1 MQRACAHVYMCVLVF
16 VCMYVCVYVRVLHV
30 HLFRVSGPVHTASSH
45 VIVVLKRWSF
55 MRHCHWNSSEA
66 VLLRYLNRE

>member
-1 MQRACAHVYMCVLVF
+1 MHVCMCVLV
-16 VCMYVCVYVRVLHV
+16 CVCVS
-30 HLFRVSGPVHTASSH
+30 FRVSGPVHTASSH

-55 MRHCHWNSSEA
+55 MRHCHCNSSEA